1 MALGQSNMTQIG
13 KLLSKQMEGFGSGR
27 CGVQILYYTI
37 LSVCHGTDSTD
48 EFFFGQRETIL
59 TWIQYGVVDCHLPL
73 GLVPHLFNSNTLSY
87 VFEGLE
93 TV

>member
-1 MALGQSNMTQIG
+1 MNSSLA
-13 KLLSKQMEGFGSGR
+13 
-27 CGVQILYYTI
+27 
-37 LSVCHGTDSTD
+37 
-48 EFFFGQRETIL
+48 QRETLL

-73 GLVPHLFNSNTLSY
+73 GLVPHLFNNNTLSS